1 MCSNPVYSTD
11 TQPRQGTGQEELEG
25 HKQHGGRAR
34 GRNSPCLQ
42 QDSPKECSLIVH
54 PLVSKLLKDDYNTQ
68 SCYKLWQQILKMCEQ
83 YGVQQMG
90 PFLPGTAG
98 FSPTHRLIEQEIN
111 LYKYSKE
118 ETEEEVN
125 KTVRW

>member
-1 MCSNPVYSTD
+1 
-11 TQPRQGTGQEELEG
+11 
-25 HKQHGGRAR
+25 
-34 GRNSPCLQ
+34 
-42 QDSPKECSLIVH
+42 
-54 PLVSKLLKDDYNTQ
+54 
-68 SCYKLWQQILKMCEQ
+68 
-83 YGVQQMG
+83 MG